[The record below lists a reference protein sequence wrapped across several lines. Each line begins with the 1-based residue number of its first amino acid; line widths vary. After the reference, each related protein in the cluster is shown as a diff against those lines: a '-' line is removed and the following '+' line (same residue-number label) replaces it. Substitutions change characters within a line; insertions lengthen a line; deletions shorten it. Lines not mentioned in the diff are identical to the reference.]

1 MSAEGYLNE
10 IRAYLSE
17 NFGGVSSKISDE
29 EPLLGDV
36 LDSIGVLSLA
46 THLEQ
51 TYGITIGAHEMD
63 PENFG
68 TLSALAQF
76 VARKCL
82 PRRP

>member
-10 IRAYLSE
+10 IRGYLSE
-17 NFGGVSSKISDE
+17 SFGGTSSELSDD

-36 LDSIGVLSLA
+36 LDSMGILKLA
-46 THLEQ
+46 THLEE